1 MRGGNVDFW
10 HEKIMPEKSEKRSK
24 HQWEDKVM
32 TRINTPILLFA
43 IPATLLLT
51 SLACSL
57 SSKTTGVVPT
67 IPSESIPTYSVPS
80 LASGKAPAESAVP
93 TPITQPDAAACDRM
107 SFIDVAVGSA
117 QTTPFS
123 DICAMDCKQTIT
135 FTNHSPSEVI
145 KLIFFEEQSCRPD
158 QGCLNVQRWYSDY
171 VLTPGD
177 SIERVQFNRTPHSG
191 ECPWSATTISLVG
204 AIPTGSACSWV
215 IEDPGASHLPL
226 QEIENQ
232 CR

>member
-1 MRGGNVDFW
+1 MRGSNVDIW
-10 HEKIMPEKSEKRSK
+10 HEKIMPEKRTISSNLK
-24 HQWEDKVM
+24 WEEKVM
-32 TRINTPILLFA
+32 TCKNTSHLLFA
-43 IPATLLLT
+43 IPAALLLT

-57 SSKTTGVVPT
+57 SSVTPGVEPT
-67 IPSESIPTYSVPS
+67 IPAGIIPTYSIPS
-80 LASGKAPAESAVP
+80 LAPGKVPTENAVP
-93 TPITQPDAAACDRM
+93 TRITQPDAAACDRM
-107 SFIDVAVGSA
+107 SFIDVATGSA

-191 ECPWSATTISLVG
+191 ECPWSATSISLVG
-204 AIPTGSACSWV
+204 AIPTGSACAWV
-215 IEDPGASHLPL
+215 LEDPGTSHLPL

-232 CR
+232 CQ

>member
-1 MRGGNVDFW
+1 MRRSKDDYW
-10 HEKIMPEKSEKRSK
+10 HEKIMPEKRLKRSN
-24 HQWEDKVM
+24 HQCEVKLM
-32 TRINTPILLFA
+32 KRQNTPFLLFT

-57 SSKTTGVVPT
+57 TSATTGVEPT
-67 IPSESIPTYSVPS
+67 IPAGIIPIHSVPT
-80 LASGKAPAESAVP
+80 LAPGKATAESSVP
-93 TPITQPDAAACDRM
+93 TQITQPDAATCDRM
-107 SFIDVAVGSA
+107 SFIDVAAGSA

-158 QGCLNVQRWYSDY
+158 QGCLNVQRWFTDY

-191 ECPWSATTISLVG
+191 DCPWSATSISLVG

-215 IEDPGASHLPL
+215 LEDPGASHIPL

-232 CR
+232 CQ

>member
-1 MRGGNVDFW
+1 M
-10 HEKIMPEKSEKRSK
+10 KRQS
-24 HQWEDKVM
+24 
-32 TRINTPILLFA
+32 TPFLLFA

-57 SSKTTGVVPT
+57 SSATTAVEPT
-67 IPSESIPTYSVPS
+67 IPAVSIPTHSIPS
-80 LASGKAPAESAVP
+80 LAPGKVPSENAVP
-93 TPITQPDAAACDRM
+93 TRITQPDAAACDRM
-107 SFIDVAVGSA
+107 SFIDVAVGNA

-145 KLIFFEEQSCRPD
+145 KLIFLEEQSCRPD

-171 VLTPGD
+171 ILIPGD
-177 SIERVQFNRTPHSG
+177 SIERVQFNRTPHSE

-204 AIPTGSACSWV
+204 AIPTGSDCAWV
-215 IEDPGASHLPL
+215 LEDPGAAHLPL
-226 QEIENQ
+226 QEIDDQ
-232 CR
+232 CQ

>member
-1 MRGGNVDFW
+1 
-10 HEKIMPEKSEKRSK
+10 
-24 HQWEDKVM
+24 M

-80 LASGKAPAESAVP
+80 LASSKAPAESAVP

-226 QEIENQ
+226 KEIENQ
-232 CR
+232 CQ

>member
-1 MRGGNVDFW
+1 M
-10 HEKIMPEKSEKRSK
+10 KYKSS
-24 HQWEDKVM
+24 
-32 TRINTPILLFA
+32 PLILFCISA
-43 IPATLLLT
+43 AWLLT
-51 SLACSL
+51 SLACGL
-57 SSKTTGVVPT
+57 SSKATPVAPT
-67 IPSESIPTYSVPS
+67 IPSEIFPTHSVTSI
-80 LASGKAPAESAVP
+80 AAGKAPAESTVP
-93 TPITQPDAAACDRM
+93 TLITQPDTAACDRM
-107 SFIDVAVGSA
+107 SFIDVAVRSA

-123 DICAMDCKQTIT
+123 DICAMDCKQIMT

-191 ECPWSATTISLVG
+191 ECPWSVTSISLVG
-204 AIPTGSACSWV
+204 AIPTGSECSWV
-215 IEDPGASHLPL
+215 LEDPAASHLPL
-226 QEIENQ
+226 QEIENN

>member
-1 MRGGNVDFW
+1 MNRKG
-10 HEKIMPEKSEKRSK
+10 
-24 HQWEDKVM
+24 
-32 TRINTPILLFA
+32 TPFLLFA
-43 IPATLLLT
+43 IPAALLLT

-57 SSKTTGVVPT
+57 SSSATPVAPT
-67 IPSESIPTYSVPS
+67 IPPGIIPTYSVPS
-80 LASGKAPAESAVP
+80 LASGKPLAESAVP
-93 TPITQPDAAACDRM
+93 TLITQPDTAACDRM

-123 DICAMDCKQTIT
+123 DICAMDCKQIIT

-177 SIERVQFNRTPHSG
+177 SIERVQFNRTPHSV
-191 ECPWSATTISLVG
+191 ECPWSATSISLVG

-215 IEDPGASHLPL
+215 LEDPAASHIPL
-226 QEIENQ
+226 QEIENK